1 MILCYSK
8 DMPTSTLTSKGQLT
22 LPKEI
27 REHLGVRQGDR
38 VVFLTDR
45 SGRVWV
51 EPATQDL
58 MALRGLFGPV
68 DRARSQEE
76 LDEAIRRAAA
86 GEEP

>member
-1 MILCYSK
+1 
-8 DMPTSTLTSKGQLT
+8 MPSATATSKGQLT

-27 REHLGVRQGDR
+27 REHLGVHKGDR
-38 VVFLTDR
+38 VAFRTDP

-58 MALRGLFGPV
+58 LALRGLFGPV

-76 LDEAIRRAAA
+76 LDDAIRRGAT
-86 GEEP
+86 GEER

>member
-1 MILCYSK
+1 
-8 DMPTSTLTSKGQLT
+8 MPSATVTSKGQLT

-27 REHLGVRQGDR
+27 RERLGVHKGDR
-38 VVFLTDR
+38 VVFRADR
-45 SGRVWV
+45 AGRVWV

-68 DRARSQEE
+68 GRARTQEE
-76 LDEAIRRAAA
+76 LDEAVRRGAA